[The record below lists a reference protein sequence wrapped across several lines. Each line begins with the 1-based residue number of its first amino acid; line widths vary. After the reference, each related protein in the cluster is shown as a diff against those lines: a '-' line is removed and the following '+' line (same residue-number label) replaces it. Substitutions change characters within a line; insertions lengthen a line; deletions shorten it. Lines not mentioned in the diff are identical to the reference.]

1 MEFKESSELIQL
13 FRGRIELIKGE
24 VVTRKLG
31 GCIEIALIVLIPLVE
46 INKRHASIRT
56 SQTASKIFIMQFLK
70 FPWFYANLAF
80 HCPTQNLLGTR
91 TAAQCTLQDLLSRGS
106 IIVHSKRNCKKQKPS
121 KSPSNPFQIVP
132 RPKSL
137 RTFND

>member
-1 MEFKESSELIQL
+1 MEFKESRELIQL

-56 SQTASKIFIMQFLK
+56 SDSFE
-70 FPWFYANLAF
+70 NLHNAVSEI
-80 HCPTQNLLGTR
+80 PL
-91 TAAQCTLQDLLSRGS
+91 
-106 IIVHSKRNCKKQKPS
+106 V
-121 KSPSNPFQIVP
+121 
-132 RPKSL
+132 
-137 RTFND
+137 